1 MARAFNIDRDMGRLD
16 PPVADERGAV
26 HDGIDRRGTSEY
38 SVRDVPADVGSTA
51 READHLMST
60 RL

>member
-16 PPVADERGAV
+16 PPVADERGTV

-38 SVRDVPADVGSTA
+38 SVCDVPADVGSTA
-51 READHLMST
+51 READYLVSA
-60 RL
+60 LL